1 MQDNYLMKNYGAPA
15 MTLVKGEGVY
25 AWDQNG
31 NRYLDAVSGLAVCG
45 LGHCH
50 PKVTQAI
57 QTQAET
63 LVHCSNLYG
72 IAPQIELAEKL
83 CKKSGMERVF
93 FGNSGAEANEAAI
106 KLARLYGNKKKVKVP
121 TIIVVESAFHGRTM
135 ATLTATYGRKAQA
148 GFEPLVRG
156 FTRAV
161 YNDIASVEEIIANN
175 SDIVA
180 IMVEP
185 IQGEAGVRIPEATYL
200 NQLRDICDQN
210 ELLLILDEIQT
221 GNGRTGTYF
230 AYQKNGIKPDIVT
243 TAKGLANGI
252 PIGAC
257 LARGVAAELYGPGS
271 HGSTFGGNPMACS
284 AANAVFDTIES
295 ENLTQRALELGN
307 SIVNQLNDGLSKNP
321 NVVEI
326 RGQGLMIAVE
336 LSAPCGELV
345 TMAAKQGL
353 LINVTSQNVVRLL
366 PPFIYTDEN
375 VATLTS
381 TLIEIV
387 QQWTLESAA

>member
-1 MQDNYLMKNYGAPA
+1 MLRS
-15 MTLVKGEGVY
+15 LVGSEMCIR
-25 AWDQNG
+25 D
-31 NRYLDAVSGLAVCG
+31 R
-45 LGHCH
+45 
-50 PKVTQAI
+50 
-57 QTQAET
+57 
-63 LVHCSNLYG
+63 
-72 IAPQIELAEKL
+72 
-83 CKKSGMERVF
+83 
-93 FGNSGAEANEAAI
+93 
-106 KLARLYGNKKKVKVP
+106 
-121 TIIVVESAFHGRTM
+121 
-135 ATLTATYGRKAQA
+135 
-148 GFEPLVRG
+148 
-156 FTRAV
+156 
-161 YNDIASVEEIIANN
+161 
-175 SDIVA
+175 
-180 IMVEP
+180 
-185 IQGEAGVRIPEATYL
+185 
-200 NQLRDICDQN
+200 LRDICDQN

-307 SIVNQLNDGLSKNP
+307 SIVRQLNDGLSNNP
-321 NVVEI
+321 SVVEI

-345 TMAAKQGL
+345 AMAAKQGL
-353 LINVTSQNVVRLL
+353 LINVTSQNVIRLL